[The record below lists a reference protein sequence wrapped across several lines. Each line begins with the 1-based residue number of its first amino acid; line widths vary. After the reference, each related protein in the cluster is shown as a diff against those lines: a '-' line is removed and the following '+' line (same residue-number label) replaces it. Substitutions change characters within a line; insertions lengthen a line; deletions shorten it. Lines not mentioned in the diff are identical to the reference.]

1 MIPEQAP
8 GDLEAVARASYGKL
22 LALLI
27 HRYGDIE
34 LAEDGLQDAMVQAI
48 GHWSEAGIPERA
60 EGWLLQT
67 ASNRIVDRL
76 RRDRNYARKLQLI
89 EIPEAED
96 MTETAATTEI
106 PDERLR
112 LIFTC
117 CHPALQS
124 QTRVALTLQTLC
136 GLSVQQV
143 ANAFLLPQAT
153 MAQRLV
159 RAKRKI
165 RSAVIPYE
173 VPTGDAL
180 PARLENVLAVIY
192 FIFNEGYFG
201 SVEGKLID
209 RSLCDEAMH
218 LARMLAQM
226 MSGEAEV
233 WGLLALMLFHQSR
246 FRAREDDE
254 GRIVDLEHQDRSL
267 WQHDLIETADRML
280 GSVLIRGQAG
290 PYQLQAAISAVHAH
304 AASFEQTDWKQVVML
319 YRLLRRQQDNPVIE
333 LNLAV
338 ALSYAES
345 PSIGLDYLERIPRLA
360 SLEGYHSLHAARAD
374 MHRRNGEAELAIKS
388 YTAAIACCSNQAEKN
403 YLQHRI
409 ETIKPKLT

>member
-1 MIPEQAP
+1 M
-8 GDLEAVARASYGKL
+8 S
-22 LALLI
+22 
-27 HRYGDIE
+27 
-34 LAEDGLQDAMVQAI
+34 
-48 GHWSEAGIPERA
+48 
-60 EGWLLQT
+60 
-67 ASNRIVDRL
+67 
-76 RRDRNYARKLQLI
+76 
-89 EIPEAED
+89 EAED
-96 MTETAATTEI
+96 STETAAAAEI

-136 GLSVQQV
+136 GLSMQQV

-165 RSAVIPYE
+165 KSAVIPYE
-173 VPTGDAL
+173 VPTGEAL

-218 LARMLAQM
+218 LSRMLAQT

-233 WGLLALMLFHQSR
+233 WGLLALMMFHQSR
-246 FRAREDDE
+246 YAAREDDQ
-254 GRIVDLEHQDRSL
+254 GRLVDLEHQDRSL
-267 WQHDLIETADRML
+267 WRDDLIEGADKML
-280 GSVLIRGQAG
+280 SSVLIKGQGG

-304 AASFEQTDWKQVVML
+304 AASFEETDWKQIVML
-319 YRLLRRQQDNPVIE
+319 YRLLRDLQTNPVIE

-345 PSIGLDYLERIPRLA
+345 PSIGLSYLEQIPRLS
-360 SLEGYHSLHAARAD
+360 SLQEYHSLHAARAD
-374 MHRRNGEAELAIKS
+374 MHRRNGEARAAIES
-388 YTAAIACCSNQAEKN
+388 YTRAIDCCDNQVERN
-403 YLQHRI
+403 YLQSRI
-409 ETIKPKLT
+409 ESIESGMT